1 MDKLKSFQ
9 EVAFKNGF
17 VEAEEVEDGTVL
29 WLRKPTASAED
40 RMCIDTMTNSATV
53 FWASIPWKINSKTFR
68 SASLLQDWFLAAA
81 KTPAKMTNRETL
93 LRLSANKSD
102 SVAMVS
108 LCENNAELIRVAM
121 VRYFAVGPASEKA
134 KSMVMLRVAERAR
147 SYEAGQDAD
156 QWLVQS
162 VNAECD
168 RLRNEAIQ
176 AKANSE

>member
-1 MDKLKSFQ
+1 MEKLKAFQ
-9 EVAFKNGF
+9 DVAFKNGF
-17 VEAEEVEDGTVL
+17 MQSEEVEDGTVL

-68 SASLLQDWFLAAA
+68 TASLLQDWFTSVA
-81 KTPAKMTNRETL
+81 KTPARMTTRETL
-93 LRLSANKSD
+93 LRLSADKSD
-102 SVAMVS
+102 SLAMVS

-121 VRYFAVGPASEKA
+121 VRYFAAGPASEKA
-134 KSMVMLRVAERAR
+134 KAMVMLRVAERAR
-147 SYEAGQDAD
+147 GYETGQDAD
-156 QWLVQS
+156 QWLAQS

-176 AKANSE
+176 AKANRE